1 MKKLNLF
8 FLLIIATSS
17 FAQET
22 LHFEDGTKIDVLSA
36 DLSVHSIRKLNVGFV
51 AGLDGIADLRFF
63 NVNYLQ
69 PEKFYAGI
77 NLGIASFSAEGIIFL
92 KGKDVVKKKGIQL
105 KYVPKSSNETNV
117 YVARVDLQKRKEIGI
132 YIAVSDFGSVF
143 NMLKGDIAFEED
155 ANTNGFSKLTAVYA
169 GIAFTNYWGVNI
181 HTSERYGVRG
191 HYLGRTVLAPFFIVN
206 SKPASYADTENVP
219 AYGTRLAY
227 ELTNSITFFNLNFG
241 VKAGVDAFFRK
252 GKSPTSGFSNFAVA
266 PIIALGLG
274 FSF

>member
-36 DLSVHSIRKLNVGFV
+36 DLSVHSIRKFNIGFV
-51 AGLDGIADLRFF
+51 TGLDGLADIRFF
-63 NVNYLQ
+63 NINYLQ

-77 NLGIASFSAEGIIFL
+77 SLGIAGFTAEGIVFL

-105 KYVPKSSNETNV
+105 KYVPKSSSETTV

-132 YIAVSDFGSVF
+132 YVAVSDFGSVF
-143 NMLKGDIAFEED
+143 NMLKGDIQFEED
-155 ANTNGFSKLTAVYA
+155 ANSNGFSKLTAIYA
-169 GIAFTNYWGVNI
+169 GIAFTNYWGVDI
-181 HTSERYGVRG
+181 RTEAKYKVRG
-191 HYLGRTVLAPFFIVN
+191 HYLGRTIIAPFYVVN
-206 SKPASYADTENVP
+206 SKPASYTVAENVP
-219 AYGTRLAY
+219 AYGARLAY

-241 VKAGVDAFFRK
+241 VKVGVDAFARK
-252 GKSPTSGFSNFAVA
+252 GKSPTGAFSRFGAA